1 MNDAS
6 VGILSAAS
14 FLPQQTAT
22 VREIFA
28 EEGIPAD
35 REDTSRLGIEQVHVF
50 DGESPTDMA
59 IEASLA
65 ALKSGG
71 LLATDIDAII
81 DFSVM
86 PQKYVEPAW
95 SMSNELQAVL
105 AARNAFTLGFSG
117 GGCANLHVA
126 IKFAMSLIRTNNDI
140 DTVLLVASDRAIA
153 GNRVIDRD
161 KPITIIGDAA
171 SAFILQRAAQEG
183 TIIDTAVVSEGRLHD
198 VLNIPGG
205 GMAHP
210 TRLDLYRLMLNREKY
225 ESVATMTTLKS
236 ISETLLVKHALEMNS
251 VDHLI
256 VPNISHADIDAFLQG
271 MGRRDNISR
280 RNLARFGHVHS
291 TDLVLNYLSMKE
303 TGIAKGDHVMMA
315 SHGMGFT
322 SGATLIRY

>member
-1 MNDAS
+1 MGDLS

-14 FLPQQTAT
+14 FVPQRTAT
-22 VREIFA
+22 VREIFE
-28 EEGIPAD
+28 EEGIPVD
-35 REDTSRLGIEQVHVF
+35 RGDIARLGIEQVHVF

-65 ALKSGG
+65 ALKTGE

-95 SMSNELQAVL
+95 SMSNELQAEL

-126 IKFAMSLIRTNNDI
+126 IKFATSLIRTNNDI
-140 DTVLLVASDRAIA
+140 ETVLLVASDRAIS
-153 GNRVIDRD
+153 GNRVIDQD
-161 KPITIIGDAA
+161 KPITVVGDAA
-171 SAFILQRAAQEG
+171 SAFILQRGAQAG
-183 TIIDTAVVSEGRLHD
+183 TIIDTTVASDGRLHD

-225 ESVATMTTLKS
+225 ESVTTVATLKL
-236 ISETLLVKHALEMNS
+236 ISETLLVKHALDLDGVAKLLDLS
-251 VDHLI
+251 
-256 VPNISHADIDAFLQG
+256 
-271 MGRRDNISR
+271 
-280 RNLARFGHVHS
+280 LARRPGRS
-291 TDLVLNYLSMKE
+291 SLPLLVGLAHTKLRFLPR
-303 TGIAKGDHVMMA
+303 AQ
-315 SHGMGFT
+315 F
-322 SGATLIRY
+322 